1 MRLIVL
7 QTKYNER
14 LTSVMRDCL
23 EDLEDDGAHGGVGE
37 GLRALAHQAQQ
48 VAFGSNQSILTV
60 RVTFIITIIQTKN

>member
-1 MRLIVL
+1 MGFELPQIEKPEFCVSMRLMVL

-37 GLRALAHQAQQ
+37 GLRALAHQAQ
-48 VAFGSNQSILTV
+48 
-60 RVTFIITIIQTKN
+60 